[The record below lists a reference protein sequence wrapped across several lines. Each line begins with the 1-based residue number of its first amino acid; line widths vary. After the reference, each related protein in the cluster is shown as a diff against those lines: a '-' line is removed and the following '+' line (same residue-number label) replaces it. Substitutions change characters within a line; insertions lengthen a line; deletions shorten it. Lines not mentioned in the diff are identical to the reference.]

1 MYPKNLLV
9 TSAIVLYENS
19 FEVVNEAIKSFLRT
33 DINVKLF
40 LIDNSL
46 DDKLKGLAQD
56 SRIEYFKLPQ
66 NIGFGAAHNIAF
78 KKAFEL
84 NSNYHLVLNPDI
96 YFDLGTIEKIV
107 DFMETN
113 QDVGHLMPKVLYPDG
128 ELQFLCKTNP
138 TIFDLFARRF
148 LPSTIQKLFS
158 KRMAKYEYQD
168 RDYRSIMY
176 DIPYLSGCFM
186 FLRVSKLKEVG
197 LFDERIFMYIEDAD
211 LTRRF
216 LEKSRTVYY
225 PLAEV
230 FHLFAKGSHK
240 SWKLTWYSIHGAF
253 VYFKKWGFKLY

>member
-1 MYPKNLLV
+1 MI
-9 TSAIVLYENS
+9 TGAIVLYNNNR
-19 FEVVNEAIKSFLRT
+19 EVLNAAIDSFLNT
-33 DINVKLF
+33 HLIVKLY
-40 LIDNSL
+40 LIDNSPNSS
-46 DDKLKGLAQD
+46 LAD
-56 SRIEYFKLPQ
+56 IINEDRVEYIKLPQ

-96 YFDLGTIEKIV
+96 YFEPGTLEKIV
-107 DFMETN
+107 EFMESN

-128 ELQFLCKTNP
+128 ELQYLCKTNP
-138 TIFDLFARRF
+138 TVFDLFARRF
-148 LPSTIQKLFS
+148 LPSSIQKMFA
-158 KRMAKYEYQD
+158 KRMAKYDYQD
-168 RDYRSIMY
+168 RDYHSIMY

-186 FLRVSKLKEVG
+186 FLRVSILKEVG
-197 LFDERIFMYIEDAD
+197 FFDERIFMYIEDAD

-225 PLAEV
+225 PFAEV

-253 VYFKKWGFKLY
+253 VYFKKWGFKFY

>member
-1 MYPKNLLV
+1 MI
-9 TSAIVLYENS
+9 TGAIVLFNNNR
-19 FEVVNEAIKSFLRT
+19 EVLKAAIDSFLNT
-33 DINVKLF
+33 HLIVKLY
-40 LIDNSL
+40 LIDNSPNL
-46 DDKLKGLAQD
+46 SLAD
-56 SRIEYFKLPQ
+56 IINEDRVEYIKLPQ

-84 NSNYHLVLNPDI
+84 NSDYHLVLNPDI
-96 YFDLGTIEKIV
+96 YFDPGTIEKIV
-107 DFMETN
+107 DFMESN
-113 QDVGHLMPKVLYPDG
+113 HDVGHLMPKVLYPDG
-128 ELQFLCKTNP
+128 GLQFLCKTNP

-158 KRMAKYEYQD
+158 KRMAQYECQD
-168 RDYRSIMY
+168 RDYQSIMY

-225 PLAEV
+225 PLVEV